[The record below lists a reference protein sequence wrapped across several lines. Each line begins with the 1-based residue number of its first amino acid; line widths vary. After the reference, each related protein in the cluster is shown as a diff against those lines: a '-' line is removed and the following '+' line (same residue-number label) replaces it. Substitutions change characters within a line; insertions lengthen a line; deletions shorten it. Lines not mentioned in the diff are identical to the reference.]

1 MNAEEVAREL
11 KCSSKTVLRHIK
23 KGTITAT
30 HKHSQELEISEDQVE
45 ILRRVLSSKSG
56 QSTDMVGEI
65 ERLTARVA
73 ELEDR
78 VKVLESGQVQSQPP
92 VQTVPTPVVPTVKTA
107 QSKPQKRAST
117 RKSDLPE
124 GCILASKFAEQIGI
138 PRRSMVDYM
147 LLGFGKGLIG
157 MSTDTIPQKEMIEYS
172 ERPWPGREHTGEKQ
186 RYLTPEQQEIALELL
201 KKYGKLS

>member
-11 KCSSKTVLRHIK
+11 KCSSKTVLRHIR

-45 ILRRVLSSKSG
+45 ILRRVLASKSG

-65 ERLTARVA
+65 EKLTARVA

-78 VKVLESGQVQSQPP
+78 VKVLESGQVSPQPP
-92 VQTVPTPVVPTVKTA
+92 VQTVPTPVVPAVKTS
-107 QSKPQKRAST
+107 QSKPQKQPST
-117 RKSDLPE
+117 RKDLPD

-138 PRRSMVDYM
+138 PRRSFADYM

-172 ERPWPGREHTGEKQ
+172 ERPKPGREHTGERE
-186 RYLTPEQQEIALELL
+186 RYLTPEQQARAVELL
-201 KKYGKLS
+201 REHGKLS

>member
-30 HKHSQELEISEDQVE
+30 HKNTQELEIAEDQVE
-45 ILRRVLSSKSG
+45 ILRRVLASKSG

-73 ELEDR
+73 ELEER

-92 VQTVPTPVVPTVKTA
+92 VQTVLTPVVPTAKT
-107 QSKPQKRAST
+107 SPLKPQKQPST
-117 RKSDLPE
+117 RKDLPE

-138 PRRSMVDYM
+138 PRRSFSDYM
-147 LLGFGKGLIG
+147 LIGFGKGLIG
-157 MSTDTIPQKEMIEYS
+157 YSTDTIPQKEMIEYS
-172 ERPWPGREHTGEKQ
+172 ERPKPGREHTGEVE
-186 RYLTPEQQEIALELL
+186 RYLTPEQQTRAVELL
-201 KKYGKLS
+201 RKYGKLG